1 MVAIEMIY
9 RRRAIDQSARLY
21 SPPSAV
27 FPISDASA
35 DVRFVVG
42 ERMFAGNDLVLPIT
56 IATASASPSAL
67 ESPRIIPVKIPA
79 LAAGIIIA
87 CMTCHLVAPS
97 PYAAVI

>member
-9 RRRAIDQSARLY
+9 RSRAIVHRARLY

-27 FPISDASA
+27 LPISDASA

-42 ERMFAGNDLVLPIT
+42 ERMSAGNALVLPIT
-56 IATASASPSAL
+56 IATARASPSAL
-67 ESPRIIPVKIPA
+67 ESPRIIPVNIPVF
-79 LAAGIIIA
+79 AAGIIIA